1 MSFNLEHLAT
11 DPRTS
16 LGILGIRDSFEVPFC
31 LIKSLLLNFGRN
43 SNHLNQYLLTFKTKR
58 RWRTVRDYGLGWT
71 LAFIYLCI
79 VRGEGTIEQGSVQFE
94 FWDSIITSLLM
105 GPLFGAIS
113 GFSHILMMEYGYK
126 QVSLLKL
133 IIIRAVY
140 VLLFLTAM
148 ILLAFAFYGGE
159 MKLIDFA
166 FEPGSFAIY
175 FYILTVDIF
184 MFGLM
189 QVSMYFGGDNLMKLL
204 SAKFYTPKEEER
216 IFMFL
221 DLKSSTEHAERLG
234 HIQYS
239 KMIQDCFN
247 DLGAVVENE
256 SEIYQY
262 VGDEVILTWESADVL
277 RNQNCLKA
285 FYTFK
290 AQLEKRKN
298 HYQKH
303 YDCQP
308 EFKAGVHA
316 GMVTV
321 TEVGKYKKEIAY
333 HGDTI
338 NTAARIQEKCN
349 EFNEELLIS
358 QGLKEKLQANGF
370 EFKAMGSIP
379 LKGKSQ
385 EVMIHAVDNLN

>member
-1 MSFNLEHLAT
+1 M
-11 DPRTS
+11 
-16 LGILGIRDSFEVPFC
+16 
-31 LIKSLLLNFGRN
+31 
-43 SNHLNQYLLTFKTKR
+43 TFKNKR
-58 RWRTVRDYGLGWT
+58 RWRTVRDYSLGWT

-94 FWDSIITSLLM
+94 FWDSIFTSLLM

-126 QVSLLKL
+126 QVSLIKL

-140 VLLFLTAM
+140 VFLFLTSM
-148 ILLAFAFYGGE
+148 ISLAFVFYGGE

-204 SAKFYTPKEEER
+204 SAKFYTPKEENR

-221 DLKSSTEHAERLG
+221 DLKSSTQHAERLG
-234 HIQYS
+234 HILYS

-247 DLGAVVENE
+247 DLGVVVENE

-262 VGDEVILTWESADVL
+262 VGDEVILTWELSDGL
-277 RNQNCLKA
+277 RNENCLKA
-285 FYTFK
+285 FFTFK
-290 AQLEKRKN
+290 SQLEKRRS
-298 HYQKH
+298 HYQKN
-303 YDCQP
+303 YNCQP
-308 EFKAGVHA
+308 EFKAGVHE
-316 GMVTV
+316 GIVTV

-333 HGDTI
+333 HGDSI

-349 EFNEELLIS
+349 EFKEQLLVSENLRDKLTDSSFSFAEL
-358 QGLKEKLQANGF
+358 
-370 EFKAMGSIP
+370 GSIA
-379 LKGKSQ
+379 LKGK
-385 EVMIHAVDNLN
+385 EEAVTICSVTRPD

>member
-1 MSFNLEHLAT
+1 M
-11 DPRTS
+11 
-16 LGILGIRDSFEVPFC
+16 
-31 LIKSLLLNFGRN
+31 
-43 SNHLNQYLLTFKTKR
+43 TFKNKR
-58 RWRTVRDYGLGWT
+58 RWRTVRDYSLGWT
-71 LAFIYLCI
+71 FAFIYLCI

-94 FWDSIITSLLM
+94 FWDSIITSLFM
-105 GPLFGAIS
+105 GPFFGAIS
-113 GFSHILMMEYGYK
+113 GISHILMMEYGYK

-140 VLLFLTAM
+140 VLLFLSSM
-148 ILLAFAFYGGE
+148 ILLAFAFYGNE

-166 FEPGSFAIY
+166 FEPGSFAVY

-189 QVSMYFGGDNLMKLL
+189 QVSMYFGGNNLIKLL
-204 SAKFYTPKEEER
+204 TAKFYTPEEEER

-221 DLKSSTEHAERLG
+221 DLKSSTQHAERLG
-234 HIQYS
+234 HILYS

-247 DLGAVVENE
+247 DLGVVVENE

-262 VGDEVILTWESADVL
+262 VGDEVILTWKSADGL
-277 RNQNCLKA
+277 RNENCLKA

-290 AQLEKRKN
+290 ARLEKRKN
-298 HYQKH
+298 HYQKN

-308 EFKAGVHA
+308 EFKAGLHE
-316 GMVTV
+316 GIVTV

-349 EFNEELLIS
+349 EFEEELLLS
-358 QGLKEKLQANGF
+358 ESLRNKFANTSFGFQKLGN
-370 EFKAMGSIP
+370 MV
-379 LKGKSQ
+379 LKGKEEALTIYS
-385 EVMIHAVDNLN
+385 VSKH

>member
-1 MSFNLEHLAT
+1 M
-11 DPRTS
+11 
-16 LGILGIRDSFEVPFC
+16 
-31 LIKSLLLNFGRN
+31 
-43 SNHLNQYLLTFKTKR
+43 TFKTKR
-58 RWRTVRDYGLGWT
+58 RWRTIRDYSLGWT

-94 FWDSIITSLLM
+94 FWDSIITSLMM

-140 VLLFLTAM
+140 VLLFLSSM
-148 ILLAFAFYGGE
+148 IILAFAIYGGE
-159 MKLIDFA
+159 MQFLDFA

-175 FYILTVDIF
+175 LYILTVDIF

-189 QVSMYFGGDNLMKLL
+189 QVSMYFGGNNLVKLL
-204 SAKFYTPKEEER
+204 TAKFYTPKEEKR

-221 DLKSSTEHAERLG
+221 DLKSSTQHAERLG

-247 DLGAVVENE
+247 DLGVVVENE

-262 VGDEVILTWESADVL
+262 VGDEVILTWELADGL
-277 RNQNCLKA
+277 RNENCLKA

-290 AQLEKRKN
+290 AQLEKRNN
-298 HYQKH
+298 HYQNN

-308 EFKAGVHA
+308 EFKAGLHE
-316 GMVTV
+316 GIVTV

-349 EFNEELLIS
+349 EFDQEHLIS
-358 QGLKEKLQANGF
+358 ENLRDMFGETVF
-370 EFKAMGSIP
+370 EFSKMKSIV
-379 LKGKSQ
+379 LKGKQ
-385 EVMIHAVDNLN
+385 QTITIYAVSR

>member
-1 MSFNLEHLAT
+1 M
-11 DPRTS
+11 
-16 LGILGIRDSFEVPFC
+16 
-31 LIKSLLLNFGRN
+31 
-43 SNHLNQYLLTFKTKR
+43 TFKTKR
-58 RWRTVRDYGLGWT
+58 RWQTVRDYSLGWT

-94 FWDSIITSLLM
+94 FWHSIITSLFI

-140 VLLFLTAM
+140 ILLFLTAM
-148 ILLAFAFYGGE
+148 IVLAFVFYGGE

-189 QVSMYFGGDNLMKLL
+189 QVSMYFGRNNLVKLL
-204 SAKFYTPKEEER
+204 TAKFYTPKEEER

-247 DLGAVVENE
+247 DLGVVVENE

-262 VGDEVILTWESADVL
+262 VGDEVILTWKLADGL
-277 RNQNCLKA
+277 RNENCLKA

-290 AQLEKRKN
+290 AQLEKRKT
-298 HYQKH
+298 HYQKL

-308 EFKAGVHA
+308 EFKAGLNV
-316 GMVTV
+316 GIVTV
-321 TEVGKYKKEIAY
+321 TEVGKYKREIAY
-333 HGDTI
+333 HGDTM

-349 EFNEELLIS
+349 AFGEELLIS
-358 QGLKEKLQANGF
+358 AYLKEKIQGAEFG
-370 EFKAMGSIP
+370 FKAMDSIT
-379 LKGKSQ
+379 LKGKQQAVNIFAVFRQ
-385 EVMIHAVDNLN
+385 ENSST